1 MRLPRV
7 LLMLMRVLAGVQV
20 VLGVGFWTGHW
31 YGLVPVHI
39 VSGVTYV
46 LLLWGLA
53 IVALVRR
60 HAPGLASF
68 AIVWG
73 LVIPALGFAQFQLLA
88 ASPHHWIV
96 RVVHLVVG
104 LAAMPIAE
112 RLARVEAAVA
122 VAA

>member
-7 LLMLMRVLAGVQV
+7 LLTIMRVLAGVQV

-39 VSGVTYV
+39 ASGVTYV
-46 LLLWGLA
+46 LLLWALATIALVRRRPAGLAVFAIVWGLA
-53 IVALVRR
+53 IVAL
-60 HAPGLASF
+60 GM
-68 AIVWG
+68 G
-73 LVIPALGFAQFQLLA
+73 QFQLLA
-88 ASPHHWIV
+88 GSPYHWVV

-112 RLARVEAAVA
+112 RLARGEPVVALAA
-122 VAA
+122 